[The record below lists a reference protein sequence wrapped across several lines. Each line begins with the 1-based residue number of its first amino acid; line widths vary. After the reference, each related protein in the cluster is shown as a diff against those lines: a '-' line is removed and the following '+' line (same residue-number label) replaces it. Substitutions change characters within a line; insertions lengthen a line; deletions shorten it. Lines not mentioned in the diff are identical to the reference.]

1 MELKDFDQKMKKT
14 FDNFSLELTGVRT
27 GRASANLLKSIK
39 VSNINFLHPFL
50 TLKYR
55 VLEKHF

>member
-1 MELKDFDQKMKKT
+1 MAIKYEIVGK
-14 FDNFSLELTGVRT
+14 SLTSTSQTSLLTAPVKQQ
-27 GRASANLLKSIK
+27 LIIKSIK